1 MFLIGKDLVCNSFY
15 CLFFFFLVYSVVF
28 FIIIL
33 QTLQWNMGSYSSAC
47 LCEDFLL
54 GKGALKLCKVCV
66 STLGNITHSKW
77 VMEGLLTFLN
87 NCTSLGWRGV
97 SHNTAVLHLQSSH
110 SAKMKTEQT
119 IQIFHFLFLIHKVFR
134 YLIKTLINNAKT
146 IILLETGTC
155 NNYITSGRRHFVRM
169 HYRVF

>member
-15 CLFFFFLVYSVVF
+15 CLIFFFLSTVLFF

-33 QTLQWNMGSYSSAC
+33 QILQWNMGSYSSAC

-54 GKGALKLCKVCV
+54 GKGALKLCKVRV

-87 NCTSLGWRGV
+87 NYTSLGWRGV
-97 SHNTAVLHLQSSH
+97 SHNLTQLFFIFSLHTVQKWKQNKLFKSS
-110 SAKMKTEQT
+110 
-119 IQIFHFLFLIHKVFR
+119 IFFFWSTR
-134 YLIKTLINNAKT
+134 Y
-146 IILLETGTC
+146 
-155 NNYITSGRRHFVRM
+155 SGIWSRH
-169 HYRVF
+169 